1 MGELILDFLSAV
13 WAGLQPILDLIYN
26 ATLKHWVAGFGA
38 AILGALFGFMGFRR
52 GKRRGKFKA
61 VAWSICGIFFGG
73 WLGGMIDGL
82 YPVVKACG
90 LMGLNA
96 CMDWA
101 GIAPASFLG
110 LIFLAA
116 ALGGNDNNRN
126 GK

>member
-1 MGELILDFLSAV
+1 MGELILDFASAV
-13 WAGLQPILDLIYN
+13 WTGLQPILDFAYN
-26 ATLKHWVAGFGA
+26 STLKYWVAGFGA

-52 GKRRGKFKA
+52 EKRRSKFKA
-61 VAWSICGIFFGG
+61 VVWSICGIFFGG

-101 GIAPASFLG
+101 GVAPASLLG

-116 ALGGNDNNRN
+116 AFSGNDNNKN